1 MSTLGSKIIK
11 LNLVKKEEV
20 GKLGKYLDW
29 KNLLQGLFNAEE
41 DHKLYRSN
49 IIYITNFRRCNIR

>member
-11 LNLVKKEEV
+11 LMIVKKEEV

-41 DHKLYRSN
+41 DHKLYKSN
-49 IIYITNFRRCNIR
+49 NI